1 MSQFEQQYLAHMR
14 DIHANGENHED
25 RTGVGRRSIHGV
37 MMKIDL
43 SGGKVPLVTT
53 RKINPIAPI
62 KEMLMFIS
70 GSTMPHEHGVN
81 FWDQWLPTE
90 ADYEAAVVNML
101 KFHYGENW
109 EEKAATEPNFETH
122 KAGLI
127 AKLKRMH
134 EGNIGP
140 MYGNQWRF
148 WPVPV
153 GLDGQLARKPV
164 KGDPRKMIA
173 SDRLENFKQSMPNVT
188 FPEDLNESMEV
199 IWSEIFIDQL
209 FELQK
214 NLRERPF
221 SSRHVISTWNPAY
234 IPDETVS
241 PGLNVLNGLGCLAP
255 CHIMVQC
262 HVLDPKEEGGKKRLR
277 LQLFCRSQDY
287 PVGTVF
293 NIAQY
298 AVLAHMLAHVTG
310 MEADELIY
318 MGGDVHAYFNQVD
331 IIPSQLAREPL
342 PSPTIWINPEKT
354 DLFQIKLEDI
364 RIDGYQVHPD
374 DEVNPIKYPVTK

>member
-1 MSQFEQQYLAHMR
+1 MSAFEKQYLANLA
-14 DIHANGENHED
+14 DIHANGVNHED

-53 RKINPIAPI
+53 RKINPEAPVN
-62 KEMLMFIS
+62 EMLMFID
-70 GSTMPHEHGVN
+70 GSTFPHEHGVK

-90 ADYEAAVVNML
+90 ADYEAYVLQEL
-101 KFHYGENW
+101 KFHYGEKW
-109 EEKAATEPNFETH
+109 EEEAAKDPNFEQH
-122 KAGLI
+122 KAGMI
-127 AKLKRMH
+127 AKLKQTYG
-134 EGNIGP
+134 ENIGP

-148 WPVPV
+148 WPIPV
-153 GLDGQLARKPV
+153 GFDGKSARKPV
-164 KGDPRKMIA
+164 KGDPRKLIA
-173 SDRLENFKQSMPNVT
+173 SDRLANFKTSMPDVD
-188 FPEDLNESMEV
+188 FPEDPNEPMEA
-199 IWSEIFIDQL
+199 IWHEVFVDQL

-214 NLRERPF
+214 NLRERPY
-221 SSRHVISTWNPAY
+221 SSRHVITTWNPAY
-234 IPDETVS
+234 VPDETVS
-241 PGLNVLNGLGCLAP
+241 PGLNVLNGRGCLAP

-298 AVLAHMLAHVTG
+298 AVLAHMLAHTTG

-318 MGGDVHAYFNQVD
+318 MGGDVHLYLNQMDVA
-331 IIPSQLAREPL
+331 PKQLAREPL

-354 DLFQIKLEDI
+354 DLFQIKREDI
-364 RIDGYQVHPD
+364 RIEGYQFHPD
-374 DEVNPIKYPVTK
+374 DVTDPIKYPVSK